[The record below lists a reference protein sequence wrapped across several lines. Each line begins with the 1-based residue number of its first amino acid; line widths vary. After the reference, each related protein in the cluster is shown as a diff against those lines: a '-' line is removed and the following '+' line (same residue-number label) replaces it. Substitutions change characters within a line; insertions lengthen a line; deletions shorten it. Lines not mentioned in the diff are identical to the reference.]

1 MKEMPESKGTI
12 SKNTHKEKVYSEKQ
26 YVELEKELVLF
37 KEKTYENLQQ
47 YKRLFEILEE
57 ETKKKQVV
65 EKQLT
70 SSQETISQL
79 ETKIIQLENKNKKT
93 ERELQALKNSKLGR
107 LTKKYWAFRK
117 RRTYR
122 KSVVQGVNS

>member
-1 MKEMPESKGTI
+1 MPDSKETI
-12 SKNTHKEKVYSEKQ
+12 TKNTQKEKVYSEKE

-47 YKRLFEILEE
+47 FKRLFEILEE
-57 ETKKKQVV
+57 ETKKKQLI

-70 SSQETISQL
+70 CTQETISQL
-79 ETKIIQLENKNKKT
+79 ETKIFELENKNIKT

-117 RRTYR
+117 RRAYR